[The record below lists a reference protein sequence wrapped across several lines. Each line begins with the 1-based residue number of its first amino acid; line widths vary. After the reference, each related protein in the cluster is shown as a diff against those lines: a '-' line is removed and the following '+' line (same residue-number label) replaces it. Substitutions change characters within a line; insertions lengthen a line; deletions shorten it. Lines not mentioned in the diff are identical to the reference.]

1 MQTSVGYFPKSYPA
15 ELYESVCAIIFEL
28 SLPPAYSS
36 LDPLIQKEDPN
47 SPVALPSAYPAA
59 YWSEPIARRTL
70 ASLSLVNKSW
80 REAAKPYL
88 WRRIEI
94 RLPRSWLGVLEEV
107 GGGDAENDNSQDNE
121 LVTRT
126 VKQAAEAAAK
136 LGVMEQ
142 QDADFVLDSGIPVEL
157 LSPPASRE
165 PSPGRLRA
173 KSPGR
178 WRILKT
184 VHDLAESA
192 AGAYVPTPDDPRPG
206 RFIQHLDFSHFR
218 TIGMRR
224 SVGEGVNSR
233 FVTGDRL
240 ETLLKEMPNLITFGA
255 TEYMDGALT
264 LGVLTELL
272 LRGRRLAART
282 RGRMLPAFINDVD
295 DDSERRADCRPLQ
308 ALDLCGCVSAVF
320 VRALADFVSH
330 NLLKEDGTSP
340 NEEDARGRVGRH
352 GARDEDDE
360 TPVAALYGLQRL
372 GMRGVTSVPP
382 TILTPFVLA
391 CPHLTHLDLSGTR
404 CGPELLDALAESP
417 SVKLVSLN
425 LGRCSRLTGQSL
437 VDLLCYGRSTRDL
450 TELCL
455 YGDATLPSPL
465 SESELT
471 TLITEAPCFV
481 SGSLQYLDFS
491 SAPLTRAHLERL
503 ASQPALRSLG
513 LSHIPALPLED
524 IAWFILNKAP
534 DTEILTLIGTSP
546 EIARGG
552 KVSLALHKHIIRPL
566 CTPPF
571 RITGLPGSSP
581 ATATEI
587 PTRLRV
593 IELSIAT
600 LNGLGAGAGPGVSCG
615 ARADAGSMLT
625 RVPDGLLPENHAC
638 GLATRFARE
647 PSAARRGRKTSNG
660 KRKREQR
667 CGLARAQ
674 DGGALRNGN
683 ARTQKMII
691 VVFSW
696 QHRTGG
702 DNEEAVD
709 RSLRRPTSQVLR
721 EGCDGRVR
729 GHVRESFSDRFH
741 TIKIC
746 GSTQWQSLDVGR
758 CDHIHIVRSVYQRAL
773 SCFMSHPPS
782 LSPRICEHALLSLG
796 MAHRAASAGS
806 RLGAPHSSSGAC
818 VRWIAQTKL
827 VPGDRTYLARSHD

>member
-1 MQTSVGYFPKSYPA
+1 MQTSVASFPKTYPA
-15 ELYESVCAIIFEL
+15 ELYESICAIIFEV

-36 LDPLIQKEDPN
+36 LDPLIHKEESN

-59 YWSEPIARRTL
+59 YWSEPVARRTL
-70 ASLSLVNKSW
+70 ASLCLVSKAW
-80 REAAKPYL
+80 QEAAKPYL

-94 RLPRSWLGVLEEV
+94 RLPRSWLGVIEEV
-107 GGGDAENDNSQDNE
+107 GGGDAEGDNAESDE
-121 LVTRT
+121 LVSRT

-136 LGVMEQ
+136 AGGACAIQIHESIMAKLEGVVEQ
-142 QDADFVLDSGIPVEL
+142 RNADFVPNAGIPVEL

-178 WRILKT
+178 WRILRT

-233 FVTGDRL
+233 FVTGDRV
-240 ETLLKEMPNLITFGA
+240 ESLLKEMPNLVTFGA

-272 LRGRRLAART
+272 LRGRRLTTRS
-282 RGRMLPAFINDVD
+282 RGRALPGFVNDVD
-295 DDSERRADCRPLQ
+295 DDSERRADCKPLQ
-308 ALDLCGCVSAVF
+308 AIDLCGCVSAVF
-320 VRALADFVSH
+320 VRALADFVAQ
-330 NLLKEDGTSP
+330 NLLKGDGTSP
-340 NEEDARGRVGRH
+340 DEEDARGRVGRH
-352 GARDEDDE
+352 GPRDEDDE
-360 TPVAALYGLQRL
+360 TPVAMLYGLQRL

-391 CPHLTHLDLSGTR
+391 CPRLTHLDLSGTR

-425 LGRCSRLTGQSL
+425 LGRCSRLTGRSL
-437 VDLLCYGRSTRDL
+437 VDFLCYGRSVRTL

-465 SESELT
+465 SDSELD

-481 SGSLQYLDFS
+481 SGTLQYLDFS
-491 SAPLTRAHLERL
+491 SAPLTRAHIERFT
-503 ASQPALRSLG
+503 SQPALRSLG

-534 DTEILTLIGTSP
+534 NTEILTLIGSSP

-571 RITGLPGSSP
+571 RITGLPGSLPS
-581 ATATEI
+581 TAAEI

-600 LNGLGAGAGPGVSCG
+600 LNGLGAGAGAWRIVRSKGGRGFYIDSS
-615 ARADAGSMLT
+615 AGWVAS
-625 RVPDGLLPENHAC
+625 PE
-638 GLATRFARE
+638 
-647 PSAARRGRKTSNG
+647 
-660 KRKREQR
+660 
-667 CGLARAQ
+667 
-674 DGGALRNGN
+674 DGGAVLQRDLPEHHPLRAEVERLAMANGN
-683 ARTQKMII
+683 
-691 VVFSW
+691 V
-696 QHRTGG
+696 
-702 DNEEAVD
+702 
-709 RSLRRPTSQVLR
+709 
-721 EGCDGRVR
+721 
-729 GHVRESFSDRFH
+729 
-741 TIKIC
+741 
-746 GSTQWQSLDVGR
+746 
-758 CDHIHIVRSVYQRAL
+758 
-773 SCFMSHPPS
+773 
-782 LSPRICEHALLSLG
+782 
-796 MAHRAASAGS
+796 
-806 RLGAPHSSSGAC
+806 SSG
-818 VRWIAQTKL
+818 VGWH
-827 VPGDRTYLARSHD
+827 ARKMEVLYGTGMLGREDGLYGAVSFAYQG

>member
-1 MQTSVGYFPKSYPA
+1 MQTSALSLPKTYPA
-15 ELYESVCAIIFEL
+15 ELYESICAIIFEL
-28 SLPPAYSS
+28 SLPPVYSS
-36 LDPLIQKEDPN
+36 LDPLIQKEDSN

-59 YWSEPIARRTL
+59 YWSEPVTRRTL
-70 ASLSLVNKSW
+70 ANLCLVSKSW
-80 REAAKPYL
+80 QQAAKPYL

-107 GGGDAENDNSQDNE
+107 GGGDAEDENTQDDE

-136 LGVMEQ
+136 VGGACAIQIHESIMAKLGGVIEQ
-142 QDADFVLDSGIPVEL
+142 RDADFVPNAGIPVEL

-178 WRILKT
+178 WRILRT

-240 ETLLKEMPNLITFGA
+240 ESLLKEMPNLITFGA

-272 LRGRRLAART
+272 LRGSRPNTRS
-282 RGRMLPAFINDVD
+282 RGRALPGFFNDVD
-295 DDSERRADCRPLQ
+295 DDRERRADCKPLQ

-320 VRALADFVSH
+320 VRALADFVAQ
-330 NLLKEDGTSP
+330 NLLKEDGTSHD
-340 NEEDARGRVGRH
+340 EEDARGRVGRH
-352 GARDEDDE
+352 GPRDEDDE
-360 TPVAALYGLQRL
+360 TPVATLYGLQRL
-372 GMRGVTSVPP
+372 GMRGVTSIPP

-391 CPHLTHLDLSGTR
+391 CPRLTHLDLSGTR

-425 LGRCSRLTGQSL
+425 LGRCPRLTGRSL
-437 VDLLCYGRSTRDL
+437 VDFLCYGRSARTL

-465 SESELT
+465 SESELD

-481 SGSLQYLDFS
+481 SGTLQYLDFS
-491 SAPLTRAHLERL
+491 SAPLTRAHIERFT
-503 ASQPALRSLG
+503 SQPALRSLG

-524 IAWFILNKAP
+524 IAWFVLNKAP
-534 DTEILTLIGTSP
+534 NTEVLTLIGTSP

-571 RITGLPGSSP
+571 RITGLSDSSSTP
-581 ATATEI
+581 AEV

-600 LNGLGAGAGPGVSCG
+600 LNGLGAGAGAWRIVRSKGGRGFYVDSS
-615 ARADAGSMLT
+615 AGWVAST
-625 RVPDGLLPENHAC
+625 E
-638 GLATRFARE
+638 
-647 PSAARRGRKTSNG
+647 
-660 KRKREQR
+660 
-667 CGLARAQ
+667 
-674 DGGALRNGN
+674 DGGAVMRRDLSEGHPLRAEVERLAMANGN
-683 ARTQKMII
+683 
-691 VVFSW
+691 V
-696 QHRTGG
+696 
-702 DNEEAVD
+702 
-709 RSLRRPTSQVLR
+709 
-721 EGCDGRVR
+721 
-729 GHVRESFSDRFH
+729 
-741 TIKIC
+741 
-746 GSTQWQSLDVGR
+746 
-758 CDHIHIVRSVYQRAL
+758 
-773 SCFMSHPPS
+773 
-782 LSPRICEHALLSLG
+782 
-796 MAHRAASAGS
+796 
-806 RLGAPHSSSGAC
+806 SSG
-818 VRWIAQTKL
+818 VGWH
-827 VPGDRTYLARSHD
+827 ARKMEVLYGTGMLGREDGLYGAVSFAYQG

>member
-1 MQTSVGYFPKSYPA
+1 MQTSVGYFPKTYPA

-36 LDPLIQKEDPN
+36 LDPLIQKEDSN
-47 SPVALPSAYPAA
+47 TPVALPSAYPAA
-59 YWSEPIARRTL
+59 YWSEPVARRTL

-80 REAAKPYL
+80 RDAAKPYL

-107 GGGDAENDNSQDNE
+107 GGGDAENNNSQDDE
-121 LVTRT
+121 IVTRT

-136 LGVMEQ
+136 VGGACAIQIHESIMAKLGGVMEQ
-142 QDADFVLDSGIPVEL
+142 RDAGFVLDSGIPVEL

-178 WRILKT
+178 WRILRT

-192 AGAYVPTPDDPRPG
+192 AGAYVPTPDDPSPG

-240 ETLLKEMPNLITFGA
+240 ESLLKEVPNLLTFGA

-272 LRGRRLAART
+272 LRGRRLTTRT
-282 RGRMLPAFINDVD
+282 RGRMLPAFVNDVD

-320 VRALADFVSH
+320 VRALADFVSQ
-330 NLLKEDGTSP
+330 NLLKEDGTIP

-360 TPVAALYGLQRL
+360 APVTTLYGLQRL
-372 GMRGVTSVPP
+372 GMRGVTSVSPS
-382 TILTPFVLA
+382 ILTPFVLA
-391 CPHLTHLDLSGTR
+391 CPRLTHLDLSGTR
-404 CGPELLDALAESP
+404 CGPELLDALAQSP

-425 LGRCSRLTGQSL
+425 LGRCSRLTGRSL
-437 VDLLCYGRSTRDL
+437 VDFLCYGRSARNL

-455 YGDATLPSPL
+455 YGDATLPSPF
-465 SESELT
+465 SESEIM

-481 SGSLQYLDFS
+481 SGTLEYLDFS

-503 ASQPALRSLG
+503 TPQPALRSLG

-524 IAWFILNKAP
+524 IAWFILNKAAN
-534 DTEILTLIGTSP
+534 TEILTLIGTSP

-581 ATATEI
+581 ATAAEI

-600 LNGLGAGAGPGVSCG
+600 LNGLGAGAG
-615 ARADAGSMLT
+615 AWR
-625 RVPDGLLPENHAC
+625 
-638 GLATRFARE
+638 
-647 PSAARRGRKTSNG
+647 
-660 KRKREQR
+660 
-667 CGLARAQ
+667 
-674 DGGALRNGN
+674 
-683 ARTQKMII
+683 
-691 VVFSW
+691 
-696 QHRTGG
+696 
-702 DNEEAVD
+702 
-709 RSLRRPTSQVLR
+709 
-721 EGCDGRVR
+721 
-729 GHVRESFSDRFH
+729 
-741 TIKIC
+741 
-746 GSTQWQSLDVGR
+746 
-758 CDHIHIVRSVYQRAL
+758 IVRSKGGRGFYVDSSAGWVASPENNGAILQRDL
-773 SCFMSHPPS
+773 PESHP
-782 LSPRICEHALLSLG
+782 LRAEVERLA
-796 MAHRAASAGS
+796 MANGNV
-806 RLGAPHSSSGAC
+806 SSG
-818 VRWIAQTKL
+818 VGWH
-827 VPGDRTYLARSHD
+827 ARKMEVLYGTGMLGREDGLYGAVSFAYQG